1 MQALRYVQAR
11 MNIVAQKIK
20 IFAIYMHVNFNT
32 HSNNPSLAHRQGN
45 EDQRT
50 KASFSSDDL
59 GAFTASA
66 PYLVFRSM
74 HYLGPC
80 SVFMSHLSF
89 IPAEFKLDRRAP
101 FDILVPA
108 ANITSALIEHT
119 IWDVAAG
126 VQREREGRRG
136 E

>member
-1 MQALRYVQAR
+1 
-11 MNIVAQKIK
+11 
-20 IFAIYMHVNFNT
+20 
-32 HSNNPSLAHRQGN
+32 
-45 EDQRT
+45 
-50 KASFSSDDL
+50 
-59 GAFTASA
+59 
-66 PYLVFRSM
+66 
-74 HYLGPC
+74 
-80 SVFMSHLSF
+80 MSHLSF

-136 E
+136 ERERAEEREQKEKNLAC